1 MNIRTNASQR
11 RKLLVSKMSE
21 LLNDKAHYEG
31 APTFNYR
38 FAVGTV
44 DREATIHL
52 APTLKEQ
59 AARQLAEALADWGFE
74 CEVCSEPDSSEIET
88 LAGDAAVEAEPAP
101 EERFTIRFPHSKL
114 EGSAIDRF
122 QNLVQ
127 SKRAL
132 IAKVLG
138 CDELLVNIEDGGE
151 TVALP
156 WFEIESSAEEREAY
170 RMFVDK
176 LVALANQLKTAR
188 LIERE
193 FDNEKYA
200 FRCFLLRLGFIG
212 KEYKSARKVLTR
224 NLDGNSAFKCGYDPR
239 VKKPKE
245 VSNLPMI
252 IQPSPLDEM
261 LAAS

>member
-11 RKLLVSKMSE
+11 RKLLVAKMSE
-21 LLNDKAHYEG
+21 LLNDKPHYEG
-31 APTFNYR
+31 APTFSYR
-38 FAVGTV
+38 FAVGTI

-59 AARQLAEALADWGFE
+59 SARQLAEALAAWGFK
-74 CEVCSEPDSSEIET
+74 CEVCSEPDGSEIEMPT
-88 LAGDAAVEAEPAP
+88 EEAPVEAEPAP
-101 EERFTIRFPHSKL
+101 DARFTIRFPHSKL
-114 EGSAIDRF
+114 EGNALDRF
-122 QNLVQ
+122 QNIVQ
-127 SKRAL
+127 SKRPL
-132 IAKVLG
+132 ICKVLG
-138 CDELLVNIEDGGE
+138 CNELPINIEDGGE
-151 TVALP
+151 TIALP
-156 WFEIESSAEEREAY
+156 WFEIESSDEERDAY
-170 RMFVDK
+170 QMFVDK
-176 LVALANQLKTAR
+176 LVALANQLKHAR
-188 LIERE
+188 LIEKE
-193 FDNEKYA
+193 FDNERYA

-252 IQPSPLDEM
+252 IQPSPLDEL